1 MEPVPQKYRDALLP
15 RYTSYPT
22 APHFS
27 PDIGSTTYSEWLSR
41 VAEGEAISLYL
52 HVLQDYVLVGAIR
65 TSPAGT
71 SPSATILNYC
81 VARSD

>member
-52 HVLQDYVLVGAIR
+52 HVLQDYVLVLR
-65 TSPAGT
+65 VP
-71 SPSATILNYC
+71 YEHHQQER
-81 VARSD
+81 ARPQLS